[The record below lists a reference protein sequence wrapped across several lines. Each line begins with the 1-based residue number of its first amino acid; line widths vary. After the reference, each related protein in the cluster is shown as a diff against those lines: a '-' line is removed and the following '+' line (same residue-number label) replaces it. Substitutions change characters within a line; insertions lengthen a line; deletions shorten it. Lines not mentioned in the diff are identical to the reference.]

1 MKHLSAE
8 LLKEIVERLVQ
19 GLQPEKVILFGSH
32 AYGEP
37 HEDSDIDILV
47 IVADSDEPRH
57 RRASQAYGSLW
68 GLTAPT
74 EILVLTRREVEKSAM
89 VATSLVSQA
98 LERGKVLYE

>member
-1 MKHLSAE
+1 MKYLSAE
-8 LLKEIVERLVQ
+8 LLKEIVERLVR
-19 GLQPEKVILFGSH
+19 GLQPEKVILFGSY

-37 HEDSDIDILV
+37 NEDSDIDILV
-47 IVADSDEPRH
+47 IVLDSDEPRH
-57 RRASQAYGSLW
+57 RRASQAYGFLW

-74 EILVLTRREVEKSAM
+74 EVLVLTRREVEKSAT

>member
-1 MKHLSAE
+1 MKYLSAE

-47 IVADSDEPRH
+47 IVSDSDEPRH

-74 EILVLTRREVEKSAM
+74 EILVLTRREVEKSAT

>member
-1 MKHLSAE
+1 MKHLSTE
-8 LLKEIVERLVQ
+8 LLKAIVERLVQ

-37 HEDSDIDILV
+37 NDDSDIDILV
-47 IVADSDEPRH
+47 IVSDSDEPRH
-57 RRASQAYGSLW
+57 QRASQAYSSLW

-74 EILVLTRREVEKSAM
+74 EILVLTRREVEKSAT

-98 LERGKVLYE
+98 LERGRVLYE